1 MNLVLDVGNSLL
13 KIALFEKSELIQ
25 KFKFSENYK
34 RNIEDLM
41 LNYKVTHSIISNVGR
56 IDDSIINILKEST
69 NLLLVSNQLKIP
81 FKNLYKSK
89 NTLGQDRLALVSA
102 AAFNFPNE
110 NVLIVDVGSCITY
123 DFKNS
128 KNEYLGGSITPGIEF
143 RYRSLND
150 YTNKLPLLKPQKTL
164 NYLGVSTES
173 SMHVGVIQGLTF
185 EIDGFINAYREKYQE
200 LTVILTGG
208 GAQYLVESIKNDI
221 FAHSNFLLEG
231 LNYLLQN
238 NKNQC

>member
-34 RNIEDLM
+34 RNIEDIISK
-41 LNYKVTHSIISNVGR
+41 YKVTHSIISNVGR
-56 IDDSIINILKEST
+56 IDDSIINILKKST

-110 NVLIVDVGSCITY
+110 NVLIVDIGSCITY
-123 DFKNS
+123 DFKNNN
-128 KNEYLGGSITPGIEF
+128 NEYLGGGISPGISMRFKSLNTFTSNLPLIDFDSIYQLIGNSTKNSITSGVVNGTISEINGI
-143 RYRSLND
+143 
-150 YTNKLPLLKPQKTL
+150 
-164 NYLGVSTES
+164 
-173 SMHVGVIQGLTF
+173 IQQ
-185 EIDGFINAYREKYQE
+185 YREEFKNIRI
-200 LTVILTGG
+200 ILTGG
-208 GAQYLVESIKNDI
+208 D
-221 FAHSNFLLEG
+221 SNFLLKRIKNTIFADRNFLLIG
-231 LNYLLQN
+231 LNKLLEDN
-238 NKNQC
+238 S

>member
-34 RNIEDLM
+34 KNIEDIIS
-41 LNYKVTHSIISNVGR
+41 NYKVTHSIISNVGR

-123 DFKNS
+123 DFKNNN
-128 KNEYLGGSITPGIEF
+128 NEYLGGGISPGISMRF
-143 RYRSLND
+143 KSLN
-150 YTNKLPLLKPQKTL
+150 TFTSNLPLIDFDNIHKLIGNNTT
-164 NYLGVSTES
+164 NSINS
-173 SMHVGVIQGLTF
+173 GVINGTIS
-185 EIDGFINAYREKYQE
+185 EINGIIQQYCEEFKNIRI
-200 LTVILTGG
+200 ILTGG
-208 GAQYLVESIKNDI
+208 D
-221 FAHSNFLLEG
+221 SNFLLKRIKNSIFADQNFLLVG
-231 LNYLLQN
+231 LNKLLEDN
-238 NKNQC
+238 S

>member
-34 RNIEDLM
+34 RNIEDIIS
-41 LNYKVTHSIISNVGR
+41 NYKVTHSIISNVGR

-123 DFKNS
+123 DFKNNN
-128 KNEYLGGSITPGIEF
+128 NEYLGGGISPGISMRFKSLNIFTSNLPLIDFDSIYQLIGNNTKNSITSGVVNGTISEINGI
-143 RYRSLND
+143 
-150 YTNKLPLLKPQKTL
+150 
-164 NYLGVSTES
+164 
-173 SMHVGVIQGLTF
+173 IQQ
-185 EIDGFINAYREKYQE
+185 YREEFKNIRI
-200 LTVILTGG
+200 ILTGG
-208 GAQYLVESIKNDI
+208 D
-221 FAHSNFLLEG
+221 SNFLLKRIKNTIFADRNFLLIG
-231 LNYLLQN
+231 LNKLLEDN
-238 NKNQC
+238 S

>member
-123 DFKNS
+123 DFKNNN
-128 KNEYLGGSITPGIEF
+128 NEYLGGGISPGISMRFKSLNIFTSNLPLIDFDSIYQLIGNNTKNSITSGVVNGTISEINGI
-143 RYRSLND
+143 
-150 YTNKLPLLKPQKTL
+150 
-164 NYLGVSTES
+164 
-173 SMHVGVIQGLTF
+173 IQQ
-185 EIDGFINAYREKYQE
+185 YREEFKNIRI
-200 LTVILTGG
+200 ILTGG
-208 GAQYLVESIKNDI
+208 D
-221 FAHSNFLLEG
+221 SNFLLKRIKNTIFADRNFLLIG
-231 LNYLLQN
+231 LNKLLEDN
-238 NKNQC
+238 S

>member
-1 MNLVLDVGNSLL
+1 VNLVLDVGNSLL

-34 RNIEDLM
+34 RNIEDIIS
-41 LNYKVTHSIISNVGR
+41 NYKVTHSIISNVGR

-123 DFKNS
+123 DFKNNN
-128 KNEYLGGSITPGIEF
+128 NEYLGGGISPGISMRFKSLNTFTSNLPLIDFDSIYQLIGNNTKNSITSGVVNGTISEINGI
-143 RYRSLND
+143 
-150 YTNKLPLLKPQKTL
+150 
-164 NYLGVSTES
+164 
-173 SMHVGVIQGLTF
+173 IQQ
-185 EIDGFINAYREKYQE
+185 YREEFKNIRI
-200 LTVILTGG
+200 ILTGG
-208 GAQYLVESIKNDI
+208 D
-221 FAHSNFLLEG
+221 SNFLLKRIKNTIFADRNFLLIG
-231 LNYLLQN
+231 LNKLLEDN
-238 NKNQC
+238 S

>member
-34 RNIEDLM
+34 RNIEDIISK
-41 LNYKVTHSIISNVGR
+41 YKVTHSIISNVGR
-56 IDDSIINILKEST
+56 IDDSIISILKEST

-123 DFKNS
+123 DFKNNN
-128 KNEYLGGSITPGIEF
+128 NEYLGGGISPGISMRF
-143 RYRSLND
+143 KSLN
-150 YTNKLPLLKPQKTL
+150 TFTSNLPLIDFDNIHKLIGNNTK
-164 NYLGVSTES
+164 NSINS
-173 SMHVGVIQGLTF
+173 GVINGTIS
-185 EIDGFINAYREKYQE
+185 EINGIIQQYCEEFKNIRI
-200 LTVILTGG
+200 ILTGG
-208 GAQYLVESIKNDI
+208 D
-221 FAHSNFLLEG
+221 SNFLLKRIKNSIFADQNFLLVG
-231 LNYLLQN
+231 LNKLLEDN
-238 NKNQC
+238 S

>member
-34 RNIEDLM
+34 KNTEDIISK
-41 LNYKVTHSIISNVGR
+41 YKVTHSIISNVGR

-123 DFKNS
+123 DFKNNN
-128 KNEYLGGSITPGIEF
+128 NEYLGGGISPGISMRFKSLNTFTSNLPLIDFDSIYQLIGNNTKNSITSGVVNGTISEINGI
-143 RYRSLND
+143 
-150 YTNKLPLLKPQKTL
+150 
-164 NYLGVSTES
+164 
-173 SMHVGVIQGLTF
+173 IQQ
-185 EIDGFINAYREKYQE
+185 YREEFKNIRI
-200 LTVILTGG
+200 ILTGG
-208 GAQYLVESIKNDI
+208 D
-221 FAHSNFLLEG
+221 SNFLLKKIKNTIFADRNFLLIG
-231 LNYLLQN
+231 LNKLLEDN
-238 NKNQC
+238 S

>member
-1 MNLVLDVGNSLL
+1 MNLILDVGNSLL

-34 RNIEDLM
+34 RNIE
-41 LNYKVTHSIISNVGR
+41 NIISKNNVTHSIISNVGR

-123 DFKNS
+123 DFKNNN
-128 KNEYLGGSITPGIEF
+128 NEYLGGGISPGISMRFKSLNTFTSNLPLIDFDSIYQLIGNNTKNSITSGVVNGTISEINGI
-143 RYRSLND
+143 
-150 YTNKLPLLKPQKTL
+150 
-164 NYLGVSTES
+164 
-173 SMHVGVIQGLTF
+173 IQQ
-185 EIDGFINAYREKYQE
+185 YREEFKNIRI
-200 LTVILTGG
+200 ILTGG
-208 GAQYLVESIKNDI
+208 D
-221 FAHSNFLLEG
+221 SNFLLKRIKNTIFADRNFLLIG
-231 LNYLLQN
+231 LNKLLEDN
-238 NKNQC
+238 S

>member
-34 RNIEDLM
+34 KNTEDIISK
-41 LNYKVTHSIISNVGR
+41 YKVTHSIISNVGR

-123 DFKNS
+123 DFKNNN
-128 KNEYLGGSITPGIEF
+128 NEYLGGGISPGISMRFKSLNTFTSNLPLIDFDSIYQLIGNNTKNSITSGVVNGTISEINGI
-143 RYRSLND
+143 
-150 YTNKLPLLKPQKTL
+150 
-164 NYLGVSTES
+164 
-173 SMHVGVIQGLTF
+173 IQQ
-185 EIDGFINAYREKYQE
+185 YREEFKNIRI
-200 LTVILTGG
+200 ILTGG
-208 GAQYLVESIKNDI
+208 D
-221 FAHSNFLLEG
+221 SNFLLKRIKNTIFADRNFLLIG
-231 LNYLLQN
+231 LNKLLEDN
-238 NKNQC
+238 S

>member
-34 RNIEDLM
+34 RNIEDIIS
-41 LNYKVTHSIISNVGR
+41 NYKVTHSIISNVGR

-102 AAFNFPNE
+102 AAFNFPKE
-110 NVLIVDVGSCITY
+110 NVLIIDVGSCITY
-123 DFKNS
+123 DFKNNN
-128 KNEYLGGSITPGIEF
+128 NEYL
-143 RYRSLND
+143 SLI
-150 YTNKLPLLKPQKTL
+150 
-164 NYLGVSTES
+164 
-173 SMHVGVIQGLTF
+173 HI
-185 EIDGFINAYREKYQE
+185 
-200 LTVILTGG
+200 
-208 GAQYLVESIKNDI
+208 
-221 FAHSNFLLEG
+221 
-231 LNYLLQN
+231 
-238 NKNQC
+238 

>member
-34 RNIEDLM
+34 RNIEDIIS
-41 LNYKVTHSIISNVGR
+41 NYKVTHSIISNVGR

-69 NLLLVSNQLKIP
+69 NFLFVSNQLKIP

-123 DFKNS
+123 DFKNNN
-128 KNEYLGGSITPGIEF
+128 NEYLGGGISPGISMRFKSLNTFTSNLPLIDFDSIYQLIGNNTKNSITSGVVNGTISEINGI
-143 RYRSLND
+143 
-150 YTNKLPLLKPQKTL
+150 
-164 NYLGVSTES
+164 
-173 SMHVGVIQGLTF
+173 IQQ
-185 EIDGFINAYREKYQE
+185 YREEFKNIRI
-200 LTVILTGG
+200 ILTGG
-208 GAQYLVESIKNDI
+208 D
-221 FAHSNFLLEG
+221 SNFLLKRIKNTIFADRNFLLIG
-231 LNYLLQN
+231 LNKLLEDN
-238 NKNQC
+238 S

>member
-25 KFKFSENYK
+25 KFKFSGNYK
-34 RNIEDLM
+34 RNIEDIISK
-41 LNYKVTHSIISNVGR
+41 YKVTHSIISNVGR
-56 IDDSIINILKEST
+56 IDDSTINILKEST

-123 DFKNS
+123 DFKNNN
-128 KNEYLGGSITPGIEF
+128 NEYLGGGISPGISMRF
-143 RYRSLND
+143 KSLN
-150 YTNKLPLLKPQKTL
+150 TFTSNLPLIDFDSIHQLIGNNT
-164 NYLGVSTES
+164 NNSINS
-173 SMHVGVIQGLTF
+173 GVINGTIS
-185 EIDGFINAYREKYQE
+185 EINGIIQQYCEEFKNIRI
-200 LTVILTGG
+200 ILTGG
-208 GAQYLVESIKNDI
+208 D
-221 FAHSNFLLEG
+221 SNFLLKRIKNSIFADQNFLLVG
-231 LNYLLQN
+231 LNKLLEDN
-238 NKNQC
+238 S